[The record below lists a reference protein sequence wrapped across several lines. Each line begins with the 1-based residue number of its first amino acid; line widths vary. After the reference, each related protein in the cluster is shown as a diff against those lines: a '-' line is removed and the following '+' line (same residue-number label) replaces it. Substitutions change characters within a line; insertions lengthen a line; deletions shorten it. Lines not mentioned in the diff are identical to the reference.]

1 VIHPIPSG
9 TRDVLPE
16 EMREL
21 RQITDAMRTVFDEAG
36 YGEVYTPAL
45 EHEAVLMTG
54 DAQAARPAYRLFDE
68 TGQVLVL
75 RSDMTIPIARVVATR
90 YAEVEPPLRLCYVS
104 RSYRAVRPQRGEA
117 REQLQAGIELVGAD
131 APAGTAEALVTLCR
145 ALDAT
150 GLRDYRIALGSAAL
164 YPALLVR
171 AGVDAAQR
179 TRLLH
184 ELGTR
189 DFVGLAREVR
199 TAGGPD
205 ELLRLPQLR
214 GGPEVLEQAGDAAAG
229 LRELYDLLPQDV
241 RARIIFDLGLIRDL
255 GYYTGAIFEV
265 YDAALGVPLGGGGRY
280 DDLLGRF
287 GRELP
292 AVGWAVEVERL
303 HVALYRETGSAG
315 VARRGGERSETS

>member
-1 VIHPIPSG
+1 VGAVIHPIPSG

-21 RQITDAMRTVFDEAG
+21 RQITEAMRGVFDDAG

-68 TGQVLVL
+68 SGNVLVL

-90 YAEVEPPLRLCYVS
+90 YADVEPPLRLCYVS

-117 REQLQAGIELVGAD
+117 REQLQAGIELFGGD
-131 APAGTAEALVTLCR
+131 TAEALVILCR

-164 YPALLVR
+164 YPALLDS
-171 AGVDAAQR
+171 AGVAAPAR
-179 TRLLH
+179 ARILH
-184 ELGTR
+184 ELVTR
-189 DFVGLAREVR
+189 DFVGLEREIR
-199 TAGGPD
+199 AAGAPE
-205 ELLRLPQLR
+205 ELMRIPQLR
-214 GGPEVLEQAGDAAAG
+214 GGPEVLQTPGADG
-229 LRELYDLLPQDV
+229 LRELYELLPEDV

-265 YDAALGVPLGGGGRY
+265 YDAALGVSLGGGGRY
-280 DDLLGRF
+280 DDLVGRF
-287 GRELP
+287 GRPLP
-292 AVGWAVEVERL
+292 AVGWALEVERL
-303 HVALYRETGSAG
+303 HVALYRE
-315 VARRGGERSETS
+315 RQ